1 MRRKSSSAP
10 RSIDLVRAKLVGQRL
25 DRAAFDAI
33 LADVVQHRYSKVELS
48 MFGMACALKTL
59 ELDELVAYTEAD
71 DRRWHTARFRSRSR
85 RRQTLCRWEPGESY
99 HAGDHQD
106 GSPQ

>member
-48 MFGMACALKTL
+48 MFVLACALKTL
-59 ELDELVAYTEAD
+59 ELDELVAYRGD
-71 DRRWHTARFRSRSR
+71 DCRWHTARFWSRSS
-85 RRQTLCRWEPGESY
+85 RRQTLCRWDPEESY

-106 GSPQ
+106 GRPQ